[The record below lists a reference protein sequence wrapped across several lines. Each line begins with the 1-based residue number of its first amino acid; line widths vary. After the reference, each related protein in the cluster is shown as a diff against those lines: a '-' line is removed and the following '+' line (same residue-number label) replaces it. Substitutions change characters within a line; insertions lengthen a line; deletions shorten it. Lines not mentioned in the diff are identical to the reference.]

1 MLPIDLFKLA
11 IEHLPLFAMDM
22 LVINKQ
28 HEILLG
34 KRVNS
39 PAKGYWFVPGG
50 RVFKN
55 EQLAD
60 AFKRISK
67 SELGIELPY
76 HKAKLLG
83 LYDHFYPDSII
94 SESIST
100 HYINATHVVE
110 VDVSLFELPSAQ
122 HTEYRWI
129 ALNELETDSSVHQY
143 SKVFAQALKDYLEHT
158 NR

>member
-1 MLPIDLFKLA
+1 MLPLDLFKLA

-22 LVINKQ
+22 LVINKR

-34 KRVNS
+34 KRVNP

-60 AFKRISK
+60 AFKRITK
-67 SELGIELPY
+67 SELGFELSY
-76 HKAKLLG
+76 NKAKLLG
-83 LYDHFYPDSII
+83 IYDHFYPDSVI

-100 HYINATHVVE
+100 HYINATHVIE
-110 VDVSLFELPSAQ
+110 VDVLLLDLPSAQ

-129 ALNELETDSSVHQY
+129 TVNELETDSSVHQY
-143 SKVFAQALKDYLEHT
+143 SKVFVQALKDYLEHT
-158 NR
+158 K

>member
-1 MLPIDLFKLA
+1 MLPLDLFKLA

-22 LVINKQ
+22 LVVNKR

-34 KRVNS
+34 KRVNP

-60 AFKRISK
+60 AFKRIAK
-67 SELGIELPY
+67 SELGFELSY
-76 HKAKLLG
+76 NKAKLLG
-83 LYDHFYPDSII
+83 LYDHFYPDSVI

-100 HYINATHVVE
+100 HYINATHVIE
-110 VDVSLFELPSAQ
+110 VDVLLLDLPCAQ

-129 ALNELETDSSVHQY
+129 TVNELETDSSVHQY
-143 SKVFAQALKDYLEHT
+143 SKVFVQALKDYLEHT
-158 NR
+158 K